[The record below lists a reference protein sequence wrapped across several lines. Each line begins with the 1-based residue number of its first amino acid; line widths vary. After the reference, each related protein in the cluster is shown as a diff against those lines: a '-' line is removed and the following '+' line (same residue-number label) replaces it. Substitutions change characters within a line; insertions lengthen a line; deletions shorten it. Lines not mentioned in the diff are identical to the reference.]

1 MKKLLATI
9 LALVMALGL
18 CTSAWA
24 TEKSIGSETELKNA
38 INSVNDGDVIKLSA
52 DVTISEKVTISKNI
66 FLDLGTHTL
75 TSAFAPTAEDY
86 ALVAEGN
93 VTIQNG
99 SIVTTKDKARAVN
112 NSKGNLNLENVIIT
126 AKGQVGVGNS
136 ATSGNVSIKNCKINS
151 ETAYAVASF
160 AKNANVVMDINKSEM
175 SGAYGAFYHNGTAS
189 GLTLSVTETTMSS
202 ENGDGM
208 YLAGDAVTTLSNCT
222 ITGATGVEIRA
233 GKLTVNGGSITGT
246 ATPIGAAPNGNG
258 STVTGAGIAVSQHT
272 TMLPLTVTVNGS
284 NVKGYSAFYQ
294 VDTLAEMEDNAG
306 NKQFTGEQVAEA
318 VAKITLSVNGG
329 VYTATGEDGK
339 AVYSENKTGFVS
351 GGTFSNSVDP
361 TYLADGLKYEVC
373 AGGKYSYYSDFD
385 TAAAAAAADGHEVI
399 KVGNSG
405 TGVVPFHINYDDGTG
420 VKPALRMSKDNFE
433 LPTPTRSGYTF
444 KGWKVLDCEGTQ
456 VLFAGPLSSEEVK
469 SKIFAETAAGD
480 GGAEVRADYSDGVT
494 LIAVW
499 SSNSYYYYPSTSDT
513 TTSTT
518 TKGSPKTF
526 DAGVGIYA
534 VTALLSVTGMAWAGK
549 KRH

>member
-9 LALVMALGL
+9 LALVLALGL

-24 TEKSIGSETELKNA
+24 AEKFIGSETELKDA
-38 INSVNDGDVIKLSA
+38 ISSVNDGDVIKLST
-52 DVTISEKVTISKNI
+52 DVTISEKITISKNI
-66 FLDLGTHTL
+66 LLDLGTHTL
-75 TSAFAPTAEDY
+75 TSEFAPTAEDY

-202 ENGDGM
+202 ENGEGM

-246 ATPIGAAPNGNG
+246 ATPIGAAPNDNG

-351 GGTFSNSVDP
+351 GGTFSNRVDP

-385 TAAAAAAADGHEVI
+385 SAAAAAAADGHEVI

-405 TGVVPFHINYDDGTG
+405 TGVVPFYIDYADGTG
-420 VKPALRMSKDNFE
+420 VKPKLWMSKDNFE

-444 KGWKVLDCEGTQ
+444 KGWKIALHEGEQIPGFTGTYTSEQ
-456 VLFAGPLSSEEVK
+456 VKDIV
-469 SKIFAETAAGD
+469 FAEAATD
-480 GGAEVRADYSDGVT
+480 GGAINRFSDGAYLT
-494 LIAVW
+494 AVW
-499 SSNSYYYYPSTSDT
+499 SANSYYYYHPTTDT
-513 TTSTT
+513 KTDT

-534 VTALLSVTGMAWAGK
+534 VTALLSVSGMAWAGK

>member
-9 LALVMALGL
+9 LALVMTLGL

-534 VTALLSVTGMAWAGK
+534 VTAVLSVTGMAWAGK

>member
-24 TEKSIGSETELKNA
+24 AEKFIGSETELKDA
-38 INSVNDGDVIKLSA
+38 ISSVNDGDVIKLST
-52 DVTISEKVTISKNI
+52 DVTISEKITISKNI
-66 FLDLGTHTL
+66 LLDLGTHTL
-75 TSAFAPTAEDY
+75 TSEFAPTAEDY

-202 ENGDGM
+202 ENGEGM

-351 GGTFSNSVDP
+351 GGTFSNSVNP
-361 TYLADGLKYEVC
+361 TYLADGLKYEVY
-373 AGGKYSYYSDFD
+373 AGGKYSYYGDFD
-385 TAAAAAAADGHEVI
+385 SAAAAANDDDSSEI
-399 KVGNSG
+399 TKIG
-405 TGVVPFHINYDDGTG
+405 TDDEGDVPFHIDYADGTG
-420 VKPALRMSKDNFE
+420 VKPVLRMSKDNFE

-444 KGWKVLDCEGTQ
+444 KGWKIALHEGEQIPGFTGTYTSEQ
-456 VLFAGPLSSEEVK
+456 VKDIV
-469 SKIFAETAAGD
+469 FAEAATD
-480 GGAEVRADYSDGVT
+480 GGAINRFSDGAYLT
-494 LIAVW
+494 AVW
-499 SSNSYYYYPSTSDT
+499 SANSYYYYSPTSDT